1 MCADISDQFF
11 NFFFFYVDILKQ
23 NNDLL
28 KNTPEK
34 FTSRTRAMIPAAI
47 GEEAEVPVWLAVQP
61 PCRSVVTTFLSPCL
75 NKSMEFE
82 LF

>member
-1 MCADISDQFF
+1 
-11 NFFFFYVDILKQ
+11 
-23 NNDLL
+23 
-28 KNTPEK
+28 
-34 FTSRTRAMIPAAI
+34 MIPAAI

-82 LF
+82 LFQDVKCFFVVNIRK